1 MATSLHRPRITS
13 EQRRALELLAS
24 CPHGIGA
31 EVLVHSHS
39 FSSRMLAGLIQT
51 GLATVERRVI
61 VPVEVVRL
69 RITAMG
75 RRAIGE

>member
-24 CPHGIGA
+24 SAHGIDA
-31 EVLVHSHS
+31 EMLVHSHS
-39 FSSRMLAGLIQT
+39 FSIRMLAGLVHT
-51 GLATVERRVI
+51 GLAIVERRVI
-61 VPVEVVRL
+61 MPVEVVRL

-75 RRAIGE
+75 RRAIEE